1 MGEVLGQPARLGLAL
16 QLTGSGHNSFSD
28 LQSLVPQTADAL
40 SIPPE
45 VVQQL
50 IGTIDPDR
58 SIKNQRAYLTA
69 FFDTHLR
76 DRGSHLLDR
85 PSPRFPEM
93 QFIP

>member
-1 MGEVLGQPARLGLAL
+1 MQA
-16 QLTGSGHNSFSD
+16 
-28 LQSLVPQTADAL
+28 LVPQTAGL
-40 SIPPE
+40 LNLPPD
-45 VVQQL
+45 VVQQF

-58 SIKNQRAYLTA
+58 SIKNQRAYVTA